1 MRKNINSEEKKKKV
15 KKPSSDSLSV
25 LLFPIV
31 LDGLLLLK
39 MYKCWN
45 LMRFQPFS
53 TDYKSDMQIVLK
65 IFLFLQMT
73 RLKWNKFLP
82 VVWSYL

>member
-1 MRKNINSEEKKKKV
+1 
-15 KKPSSDSLSV
+15 
-25 LLFPIV
+25 
-31 LDGLLLLK
+31 
-39 MYKCWN
+39 
-45 LMRFQPFS
+45 MRFQPFS